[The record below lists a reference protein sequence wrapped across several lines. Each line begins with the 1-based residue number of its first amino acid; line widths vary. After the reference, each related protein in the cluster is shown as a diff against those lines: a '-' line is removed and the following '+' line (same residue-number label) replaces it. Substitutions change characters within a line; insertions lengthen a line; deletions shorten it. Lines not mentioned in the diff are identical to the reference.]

1 MPRRTEK
8 SEAAFAHA
16 KKVLVGGVN
25 SPVRAFNAV
34 GGTPPVIAK
43 ATGSQITDIDDNTY
57 VDYVCGYGPAIL
69 GHASEPVVTA
79 INKAV
84 RHGTTYGAPT
94 EVETKLGSAVAAA
107 IESIEQVRF
116 VSSGTEAVMSA
127 VRLARGITGRDKV
140 IKCIGCYHGHSD
152 SFLVAAGSGAAT
164 LGTPSSPGVPA
175 GAAAQTLLV
184 DYNDLAGV
192 EAILKA
198 NPKEVAAVLVEPIA
212 GNMGVVLPGPG
223 YLQGL
228 RDLCDVHET
237 LLIFDE
243 VITGFRVAY
252 GGAQGL
258 YGVKP
263 DLTTLGKIMGGCMPV
278 GAFGGRADIMQ
289 NLAPIGTVYQAG
301 TLSGNPAAMAAGLA
315 TLAELRAEGFYERLE
330 DISGQIAAGMQAA
343 AIEAGI
349 GEKVCF
355 NRVGAMMCCFFTPG
369 PVTDFTSASAS
380 NTKAHAAYFHAMLDA
395 GVYLAPSQ
403 FEAMLVSAAHTDAD
417 IDLTIQAAKVAFAA
431 AAELM

>member
-1 MPRRTEK
+1 MSRRTEK
-8 SEAAFAHA
+8 SETAFKQAS
-16 KKVLVGGVN
+16 KVLVGGVN
-25 SPVRAFNAV
+25 SPVRAFAAV

-43 ATGSQITDIDDNTY
+43 AIGSQITDIDDNTY

-94 EVETKLGSAVAAA
+94 EVETKLGVAITAA
-107 IESIEQVRF
+107 IESIEMVRF

-127 VRLARGITGRDKV
+127 VRLARGTTGRDKV
-140 IKCIGCYHGHSD
+140 IKCVGCYHGHSD

-164 LGTPSSPGVPA
+164 LGTPSSPGVPT
-175 GAAAQTLLV
+175 GAAADTLLV
-184 DYNDLAGV
+184 DYNDLGGV

-198 NPKEVAAVLVEPIA
+198 NPQQVAAVLVEPVA
-212 GNMGVVLPGPG
+212 GNMGVVLPEAG

-228 RDLCDVHET
+228 RDLCDQHDT

-243 VITGFRVAY
+243 VITGFRVGY

-263 DLTTLGKIMGGCMPV
+263 DLTTLGKIIGGCMPV

-289 NLAPIGTVYQAG
+289 NLAPVGDVYQAG

-315 TLAELRAEGFYERLE
+315 TLAELRAEGFYDRLE
-330 DISGQIAAGMQAA
+330 AISGQIAVGMQAA

-349 GEKVCF
+349 GDKVCF

-369 PVTDFTSASAS
+369 PVTDFASAS
-380 NTKAHAAYFHAMLDA
+380 RSNTQAHAAYFHTMLDE

-403 FEAMLVSAAHTDAD
+403 FEAMLVSSAHTDAD
-417 IDLTIQAAKVAFAA
+417 VDLTLNAAKLAFAA
-431 AAELM
+431 AAKVM

>member
-1 MPRRTEK
+1 
-8 SEAAFAHA
+8 
-16 KKVLVGGVN
+16 
-25 SPVRAFNAV
+25 
-34 GGTPPVIAK
+34 
-43 ATGSQITDIDDNTY
+43 
-57 VDYVCGYGPAIL
+57 
-69 GHASEPVVTA
+69 
-79 INKAV
+79 
-84 RHGTTYGAPT
+84 
-94 EVETKLGSAVAAA
+94 
-107 IESIEQVRF
+107 VRF

-127 VRLARGITGRDKV
+127 VRLARGVTGRDKV

-228 RDLCDVHET
+228 RDLCDVHDT

-252 GGAQGL
+252 GGAQKL

-289 NLAPIGTVYQAG
+289 NLAPVGTVYQAG

>member
-8 SEAAFAHA
+8 SEAAFALA
-16 KKVLVGGVN
+16 SKVLVGGVN
-25 SPVRAFNAV
+25 SPVRAFSAV

-43 ATGSQITDIDDNTY
+43 AKGSQITDIDDNTY

-69 GHASEPVVTA
+69 GHAAEPVVTA

-94 EVETKLGSAVAAA
+94 EVETKLGSAISAA

-127 VRLARGITGRDKV
+127 VRLARGVTGREKIV
-140 IKCIGCYHGHSD
+140 KCIGCYHGHAD

-175 GAAAQTLLV
+175 GAAAATLLV

-192 EAILKA
+192 RNILEE
-198 NPKEVAAVLVEPIA
+198 NPGQVAAILVEPIA
-212 GNMGVVLPGPG
+212 GNMGVVPPGPG

-228 RDLCDVHET
+228 RDLCDAHST

-252 GGAQGL
+252 GGAQSL

-263 DLTTLGKIMGGCMPV
+263 DLTTLGKIIGGCMPV

-289 NLAPIGTVYQAG
+289 NLAPVGDVYQAG
-301 TLSGNPAAMAAGLA
+301 TLSGNPAAMSAGLA
-315 TLAELRAEGFYERLE
+315 TLTELREEGFYERLE
-330 DISGQIAAGMQAA
+330 TISAEISAGLRAA
-343 AIEAGI
+343 AIEAGL
-349 GEKVCF
+349 GAKVCF
-355 NRVGAMMCCFFTPG
+355 NCVGAMMCCFFTPG
-369 PVTDFTSASAS
+369 PVTDFATASKS
-380 NTKAHAAYFHAMLDA
+380 NLKAHAAYFHAMLDA
-395 GVYLAPSQ
+395 GIYLAPSQ
-403 FEAMLVSAAHTDAD
+403 FEAMLVSSAHTDAD
-417 IDLTIQAAKVAFAA
+417 IELTIQAARTAFEAA
-431 AAELM
+431 GELM

>member
-1 MPRRTEK
+1 MARRTEK
-8 SEAAFAHA
+8 SESAFALA
-16 KKVLVGGVN
+16 SKVLVGGVN
-25 SPVRAFNAV
+25 SPVRAFAAV
-34 GGTPPVIAK
+34 GGTPPIIEKAK
-43 ATGSQITDIDDNTY
+43 GSQITDIDGNTY

-69 GHASEPVVTA
+69 GHAAEPVVTA

-94 EVETKLGSAVAAA
+94 EVETKLGSAIVTA

-127 VRLARGITGRDKV
+127 VRLARGVTGREKI

-175 GAAAQTLLV
+175 GAAAATLLV
-184 DYNDLAGV
+184 EYNDLAGV
-192 EAILKA
+192 RKILEE
-198 NPKEVAAVLVEPIA
+198 NPGQVAAILVEPIA
-212 GNMGVVLPGPG
+212 GNMGVVPPGPG

-228 RDLCDVHET
+228 RDLCDAHST

-252 GGAQGL
+252 GGAQSL

-263 DLTTLGKIMGGCMPV
+263 DLTTLGKIIGGCMPV

-289 NLAPIGTVYQAG
+289 NLAPVGDVYQAG

-315 TLAELRAEGFYERLE
+315 TLTELREEGFYERLE
-330 DISGQIAAGMQAA
+330 TISAEISAGLRAA
-343 AIEAGI
+343 AIEAGL
-349 GEKVCF
+349 GAKVCF
-355 NRVGAMMCCFFTPG
+355 NCVGAMMCFFFTPG
-369 PVTDFTSASAS
+369 PVTDFASASKS

-395 GVYLAPSQ
+395 GIYLAPSQ
-403 FEAMLVSAAHTDAD
+403 FEAMLVSSAHSDAD
-417 IDLTIQAAKVAFAA
+417 IELTIQAARGAFEAA
-431 AAELM
+431 GKLM

>member
-16 KKVLVGGVN
+16 SKVLVGGVN
-25 SPVRAFNAV
+25 SPVRAFAAV
-34 GGTPPVIAK
+34 GGRPPVIAK
-43 ATGSQITDIDDNTY
+43 AKGSQITDIDDNTY

-94 EVETKLGSAVAAA
+94 EVETKLASAVVAA

-127 VRLARGITGRDKV
+127 VRLARGATGRDKI

-175 GAAAQTLLV
+175 GAAAETLLV
-184 DYNDLAGV
+184 EYNDLAGV
-192 EAILKA
+192 QAILEE
-198 NPKEVAAVLVEPIA
+198 NPKAVAAVLVEPIA
-212 GNMGVVLPGPG
+212 GNMGVVLPSPG

-228 RDLCDVHET
+228 RDLCDAHDT

-252 GGAQGL
+252 AGAQGL
-258 YGVKP
+258 YGVRP
-263 DLTTLGKIMGGCMPV
+263 DLTTLGKIIGGCMPV
-278 GAFGGRADIMQ
+278 GAFGGRADIMR
-289 NLAPIGTVYQAG
+289 NLAPVGDVYQAG

-315 TLAELRAEGFYERLE
+315 TLAELREEGFYQRLE
-330 DISGQIAAGMQAA
+330 TVSGEIAAGMQAA

-349 GEKVCF
+349 GSKVCF
-355 NRVGAMMCCFFTPG
+355 NCAGAMMCCFFTPG
-369 PVTDFTSASAS
+369 PVTDFASASES

-417 IDLTIQAAKVAFAA
+417 VDLTIQAARSAFAA

>member
-8 SEAAFAHA
+8 SETAFAHA
-16 KKVLVGGVN
+16 CKVLVGGVN
-25 SPVRAFNAV
+25 SPVRAFAAV
-34 GGTPPVIAK
+34 GGTPPIIAK
-43 ATGSQITDIDDNTY
+43 AKGSQITDIDDNTY

-84 RHGTTYGAPT
+84 RRGTTYGAPT
-94 EVETKLGSAVAAA
+94 EAETKLGAAVVSAV
-107 IESIEQVRF
+107 ESIEQVRF

-127 VRLARGITGRDKV
+127 VRLARGVTGREKV
-140 IKCIGCYHGHSD
+140 VKCVGCYHGHSD

-192 EAILKA
+192 EAVLKE
-198 NPKEVAAVLVEPIA
+198 NPKQVAAVLVEPIA
-212 GNMGVVLPGPG
+212 GNMGVVLPEPG

-228 RDLCDVHET
+228 RDLCDEHDT

-243 VITGFRVAY
+243 VITGFRVGY

-263 DLTTLGKIMGGCMPV
+263 DLTTLGKIIGGCMPV
-278 GAFGGRADIMQ
+278 GAFGGPAEIMQ
-289 NLAPIGTVYQAG
+289 NLAPVGKVYQAG

-315 TLAELRAEGFYERLE
+315 TLTELRSEGFYQRLE
-330 DISGQIAAGMQAA
+330 DISAELAAGLQAA
-343 AIEAGI
+343 AIEAGV
-349 GEKVCF
+349 GSKVCF

-369 PVTDFTSASAS
+369 PVTDFASASAS

-403 FEAMLVSAAHTDAD
+403 FEAMLVSSAHTDAD
-417 IDLTIQAAKVAFAA
+417 IDLTIQAAKSAFAA
-431 AAELM
+431 AAEVM

>member
-1 MPRRTEK
+1 MARRTEK
-8 SEAAFAHA
+8 SETAFAHA
-16 KKVLVGGVN
+16 SKVLVGGVN
-25 SPVRAFNAV
+25 SPVRAFAAV

-43 ATGSQITDIDDNTY
+43 AKGSQITDIDGNTY

-84 RHGTTYGAPT
+84 RNGTTYGAPT
-94 EVETKLGSAVAAA
+94 EIETKLASAVVAA
-107 IESIEQVRF
+107 IESIDQVRF

-127 VRLARGITGRDKV
+127 VRLARGVTGRDKI
-140 IKCIGCYHGHSD
+140 IKCIGCYHGHAD

-175 GAAAQTLLV
+175 GAAAATLLV
-184 DYNDLAGV
+184 EYNDLAGV
-192 EAILKA
+192 QAILEE
-198 NPKEVAAVLVEPIA
+198 NPTEVAAVLVEPIA

-228 RDLCDVHET
+228 RDLCDTHDT

-243 VITGFRVAY
+243 VITGFRVGY

-258 YGVKP
+258 YGVRP
-263 DLTTLGKIMGGCMPV
+263 DLTTLGKIIGGCMPV

-289 NLAPIGTVYQAG
+289 NLAPIGDVYQAG

-315 TLAELRAEGFYERLE
+315 TLAELREEGFYERLE
-330 DISGQIAAGMQAA
+330 AVSGEIAAGMQAA
-343 AIEAGI
+343 ATDAGI
-349 GEKVCF
+349 GSKVCF
-355 NRVGAMMCCFFTPG
+355 NRAGAMMCCFFTPG
-369 PVTDFTSASAS
+369 PVTDFASAS
-380 NTKAHAAYFHAMLDA
+380 VSNPKAHAAYFHAMLDA

-417 IDLTIQAAKVAFAA
+417 VEFTIQAAGRAFAA
-431 AAELM
+431 AAEFM

>member
-1 MPRRTEK
+1 MARRTEK

-16 KKVLVGGVN
+16 CKVLVGGVN
-25 SPVRAFNAV
+25 SPVRAFAAV
-34 GGTPPVIAK
+34 GGTPPMIAK
-43 ATGSQITDIDDNTY
+43 AKGSQITDIDDNTY

-94 EVETKLGSAVAAA
+94 EVETKLGAAVVTAVD
-107 IESIEQVRF
+107 SIEQVRF

-127 VRLARGITGRDKV
+127 VRLARGVTGRDKIV
-140 IKCIGCYHGHSD
+140 KCIGCYHGHSD

-175 GAAAQTLLV
+175 GAAAETLLV

-192 EAILKA
+192 EAVLKA
-198 NPKEVAAVLVEPIA
+198 NPKGIAAVLIEPIA

-228 RDLCDVHET
+228 RDLCNIHDT

-243 VITGFRVAY
+243 VITGFRVGY
-252 GGAQGL
+252 GGAQGF

-263 DLTTLGKIMGGCMPV
+263 DLTTLGKIIGGCMPV
-278 GAFGGRADIMQ
+278 GAFGGRADLMQ
-289 NLAPIGTVYQAG
+289 NLAPVGKVYQAG

-315 TLAELRAEGFYERLE
+315 TLAEIRVEGFYERLE
-330 DISGQIAAGMQAA
+330 DISAQIAAGMQSAA
-343 AIEAGI
+343 VEAGI
-349 GEKVCF
+349 GDKVCF

-369 PVTDFTSASAS
+369 PVTDFASASES

-395 GVYLAPSQ
+395 GIYLAPSQ
-403 FEAMLVSAAHTDAD
+403 FEAMLVSSAHTDAD
-417 IDLTIQAAKVAFAA
+417 IDLTIQAAKLGFAA
-431 AAELM
+431 AAKLM